1 MSDSIIT
8 IDIGGQIFRTTLSTL
23 TKYPGSLL
31 GTMFSHL
38 DSGLA
43 PMAKTKEG
51 NYFLDANPIYFGE
64 ILEYLRHGK
73 IIAKDSVLLE
83 GVKELAKYFGLT
95 ELLQELESDHDCSWV
110 VLDLERKKQIDISRR
125 TLTRYK
131 TTTLAKYFLGE
142 KEAVFELSEW
152 IKKEGENRYFIGRP
166 LESVEK
172 LLDFLREERRV
183 FEIKE
188 IKETFLYELNLFGF
202 RGTCLESACYD
213 QYYCKDKCNNR
224 SFNELLASKSSSAF
238 IYGDEFDQFMLKNPD
253 LVSEESGETKML
265 IDFEVPCLRN

>member
-38 DSGLA
+38 DSA

-51 NYFLDANPIYFGE
+51 NYFLDADPIYFRE

-83 GVKELAKYFGLT
+83 GVKELANCFGLT
-95 ELLQELESDHDCSWV
+95 ELLQELESDHDSSWV
-110 VLDLERKKQIDISRR
+110 VLDLERKKKIDISRR

-166 LESVEK
+166 LESVER
-172 LLDFLREERRV
+172 LLDFLRKERRV

-202 RGTCLESACYD
+202 RGTCLKSVCYD
-213 QYYCKDKCNNR
+213 YCYDKCNNTR
-224 SFNELLASKSSSAF
+224 FNELLASKSSSAF
-238 IYGDEFDQFMLKNPD
+238 IYGDRFDRFMLKKPD

-265 IDFEVPCLRN
+265 IDSEVPCFNK

>member
-43 PMAKTKEG
+43 PIAKTKEG

-83 GVKELAKYFGLT
+83 GVKELANYFGLT
-95 ELLQELESDHDCSWV
+95 ELLQELESDHDSSWV
-110 VLDLERKKQIDISRR
+110 VLDVERKKKIDISRR

-166 LESVEK
+166 LESFEK

-202 RGTCLESACYD
+202 RGTCLSVCHHWCQHEL
-213 QYYCKDKCNNR
+213 KCNNR
-224 SFNELLASKSSSAF
+224 HFNELLASKSSSAF
-238 IYGDEFDQFMLKNPD
+238 IYGDKFDQFMLKKPD
-253 LVSEESGETKML
+253 CVSEESGETEML
-265 IDFEVPCLRN
+265 IDSEVPCLRN